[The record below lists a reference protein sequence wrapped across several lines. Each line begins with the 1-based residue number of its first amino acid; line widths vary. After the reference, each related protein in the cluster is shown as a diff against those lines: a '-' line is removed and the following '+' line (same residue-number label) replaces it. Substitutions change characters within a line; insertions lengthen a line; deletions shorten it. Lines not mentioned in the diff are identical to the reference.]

1 MRIEEWL
8 DDGIN
13 SHPSRNYQGY
23 IEQDGADALILT
35 TFGTGY
41 TFDTWRGSFW
51 EEDAILVADGFEF
64 AESNNDPL
72 PGAPELGTEPYR
84 VHDYKYLTRSYYIE
98 LPIPFED
105 VEMDETQYTLEEL
118 RSFITNVEYGDDC
131 PGMGF
136 DYFNLPE
143 DEDLS
148 DEMRNA

>member
-8 DDGIN
+8 DDGIH

-23 IEQDGADALILT
+23 ISEDGADAIILT

-41 TFDTWRGSFW
+41 TFDTWRDGFW

-64 AESNNDPL
+64 AQSSDPL
-72 PGAPELGTEPYR
+72 PGDAELGTEPYR

-105 VEMDETQYTLEEL
+105 VEMDQTDYTIEEL

-136 DYFNLPE
+136 DYFNLPDD
-143 DEDLS
+143 DELR
-148 DEMRNA
+148 EQMQNA